1 MEKQFIQPLREFN
14 KIPQVQQAIDDWGR
28 LFNNNYRTNN
38 KG

>member
-14 KIPQVQQAIDDWGR
+14 KISQVQQAIEDWGK
-28 LFNNNYRTNN
+28 LNNGNYRMNN